1 MYHKKLMKKL
11 GGDDEDEDEDEDKKK
26 EQDKKWASYSF
37 YLSSA

>member
-26 EQDKKWASYSF
+26 EQDKKWAS
-37 YLSSA
+37 